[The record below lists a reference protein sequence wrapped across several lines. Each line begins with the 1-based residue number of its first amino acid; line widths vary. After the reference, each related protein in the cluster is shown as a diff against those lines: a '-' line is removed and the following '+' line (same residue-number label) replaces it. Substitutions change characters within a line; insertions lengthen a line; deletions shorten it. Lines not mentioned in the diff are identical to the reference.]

1 MTDDLLVEKVL
12 RAVELVPPR
21 RVASYGDIAQIVGT
35 GPRQVGAIM
44 ARWGSDVSWWRI
56 TNASGDFPLHLL
68 TRAREHWDEEGIP
81 LKPNGRGCR
90 IAAHRADL
98 EVLATAWHEATRDL
112 PDTSNP
118 ED

>member
-12 RAVELVPPR
+12 RAVELVPPG

-56 TNASGDFPLHLL
+56 TGVSTSG
-68 TRAREHWDEEGIP
+68 T
-81 LKPNGRGCR
+81 
-90 IAAHRADL
+90 AAPRRSGWCS
-98 EVLATAWHEATRDL
+98 TPRR
-112 PDTSNP
+112 
-118 ED
+118 